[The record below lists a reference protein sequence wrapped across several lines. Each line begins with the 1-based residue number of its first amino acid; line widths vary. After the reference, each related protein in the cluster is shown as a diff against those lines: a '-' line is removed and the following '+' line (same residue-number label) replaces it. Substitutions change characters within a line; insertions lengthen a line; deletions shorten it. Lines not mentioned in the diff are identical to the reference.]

1 MTLPLEKP
9 GSNIPQPSEA
19 TPAMA
24 QYLAFREQHK
34 DCILFFQM
42 GDFFELF
49 YEQAQEVSQLL
60 GLTLTSRGK
69 GAGSQIPMCGIPVHS
84 SEMYVARLLRKNLKV
99 AICKQIES
107 ESSSK
112 KGKTVLQREVTK
124 IFTPGTMVEDFLLSS
139 PLNHFLMVLTPPQ
152 KDTWGIALV
161 DAATGDF
168 FLESV
173 QKTPLKSLLLAW
185 NPKEILAPFE
195 ILETAPLKE
204 LSRIYR
210 GRLSSWP
217 KTRFQHPSTNLESL
231 YGNSIETL
239 LTSFSS
245 IEKQAAMTAIDYMQN
260 TLGRVSLLKN
270 PVSVEGAQWMHLD
283 AFTKQNLELFETQDG
298 QKKNSVLCAI
308 DKTCTAFGKRLLT
321 KNLAA
326 PSCCKKTI
334 ERRLN
339 DVELFVQQQS
349 RCNTARTHL
358 KTHPDI
364 ERALMRLALGGE
376 GPKDMGL
383 IRDGLQCWPFLAKT
397 IPPGLSDAKAVET
410 LCAVEALSQML
421 RAQLEENLPKTFTPG
436 CVLKKG
442 VFEELDALRNTHT
455 RVCEEISTLE
465 KNYQEELKLPA
476 LRIKS
481 NNMIGFYIDIPTKN
495 QQTLPAD
502 FYLKQGL
509 AKNTRYGT
517 PHLETLQ
524 EKTFSAEEKAATLE
538 KELFGQLIQTVLQ
551 HRKALI
557 KGIETIAY
565 LDASCALATLAH
577 ARNYVRPR
585 ITHDQTF
592 VVKGGRHPVVEQ
604 TSFKHF
610 IKNDCTLD
618 DQTSFILM
626 TAPNMAGKSTY
637 LRQNA
642 LIVLLAHMGSFV
654 PAESATIGLVD
665 RLFSR
670 VGASDDITRGH
681 STFMVEMIE
690 VACILKQATAKSF
703 VILDEVGRGTST
715 QDGLAIASACVEH
728 LIQNVQCR
736 TFFATHYAEL
746 TALKEE
752 LQSIA
757 CCTLDV
763 KQWNNEI
770 LFTHRIKEGI
780 AFESYG
786 LEVARLAGVP
796 KEVLDKAHKRKL
808 MVQEKHLEQSK
819 WQQEAVMFLQNLK
832 ASNLDQLTPEKALDQ
847 LKVLQKI
854 L

>member
-1 MTLPLEKP
+1 MTLPLEKTS
-9 GSNIPQPSEA
+9 SNRPQTSDA

-49 YEQAQEVSQLL
+49 YEQAQEISQLL

-84 SEMYVARLLRKNLKV
+84 SEMYVARLLRTNLKV
-99 AICKQIES
+99 AICKQVES
-107 ESSSK
+107 EPSSK

-124 IFTPGTMVEDFLLSS
+124 IFTPGTVIEDFLLSS

-173 QKTPLKSLLLAW
+173 RKTPLKSLLLAW
-185 NPKEILAPFE
+185 NPKEILVPFE
-195 ILETAPLKE
+195 MLETAPLKE

-217 KTRFQHPSTNLESL
+217 QTRFQHPSTNLTSL
-231 YGNSIETL
+231 YGASIENML
-239 LTSFSS
+239 AAFSAV
-245 IEKQAAMTAIDYMQN
+245 EKQAAVTAIDYMKN

-270 PVSVEGAQWMHLD
+270 PISVDSAQWMHLD
-283 AFTKQNLELFETQDG
+283 AFTKQNLELFETQGG

-334 ERRLN
+334 ERRLD
-339 DVELFVQQQS
+339 DVALFVQQQS
-349 RCNTARTHL
+349 RRNTARTHL

-364 ERALMRLALGGE
+364 ERALMRLSLGGE
-376 GPKDMGL
+376 SPKDLGL
-383 IRDGLQCWPFLAKT
+383 VRDALACWPFLAKT
-397 IPPGLSDAKAVET
+397 TPPGLSYEKTEET
-410 LCAVEALSQML
+410 LCAAGALAQKLS
-421 RAQLEENLPKTFTPG
+421 AQLEENLPKTFTPG
-436 CVLKKG
+436 FVFKKG
-442 VFEELDALRNTHT
+442 VFEGLDALRNTHK
-455 RVCEEISTLE
+455 RVYEEVAVLE
-465 KNYQEELKLPA
+465 KNYQEELHLPS

-481 NNMIGFYIDIPTKN
+481 NNMIGFFIDIPTKN
-495 QQTLPAD
+495 QQALPAD

-517 PHLETLQ
+517 PHLSSLQ
-524 EKTFSAEEKAATLE
+524 EKIFSAEEKAAALE
-538 KELFGQLIQTVLQ
+538 KELFGQLVQTTLQ

-565 LDASCALATLAH
+565 LDVSCALATLAH
-577 ARNYVRPR
+577 ERNYVRPR
-585 ITHDQTF
+585 ITHDKAF
-592 VVKGGRHPVVEQ
+592 VVKSGRHPVVEQ

-752 LQSIA
+752 LQAIA
-757 CCTLDV
+757 CYTLDV
-763 KQWNNEI
+763 KQWSNEI

-808 MVQEKHLEQSK
+808 RDQETYPAQSK
-819 WQQEAVMFLQNLK
+819 GQKDTVMFLQDLK
-832 ASNLDQLTPEKALDQ
+832 TSNLDQLTPEKALDQ
-847 LKVLQKI
+847 LKALQKT